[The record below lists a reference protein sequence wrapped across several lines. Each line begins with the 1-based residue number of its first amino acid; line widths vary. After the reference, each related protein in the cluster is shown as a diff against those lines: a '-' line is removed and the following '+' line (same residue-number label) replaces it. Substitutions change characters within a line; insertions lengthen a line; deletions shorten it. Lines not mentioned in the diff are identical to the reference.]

1 MKTKQSL
8 PQFSSL
14 DPIDTFFLP
23 REGDSGGAG
32 ARLDT
37 MRLLLELH
45 RADRIASGGVL
56 PFFFDKYTL
65 HLDVKHFLA
74 GGLLFEQE
82 SPCW

>member
-1 MKTKQSL
+1 MDVDIQICRYVDLKIYRYMDQS
-8 PQFSSL
+8 
-14 DPIDTFFLP
+14 D
-23 REGDSGGAG
+23 
-32 ARLDT
+32 RL
-37 MRLLLELH
+37 MRLFLELH